1 MIFLMLDYDGT
12 LSSVVN
18 NPARA
23 RIGREMK
30 TTLSRLAQRDD
41 MVLAIISGRSL
52 TDLKSRVR
60 LDSIYYAG
68 CHGFEMEGPGWS
80 YNHPQMK
87 QVARQVYLL
96 EKYLNGLL
104 SGIKGC
110 IIENK
115 RYALTVHYRRVDK
128 KLFPSV
134 EKAVRQA
141 EKKFSERMKMEPGRM
156 IYEFK
161 PSILWDKSRAVE
173 MLLGLYQADDP
184 YPIYIGDDITDE
196 PAFRFLRHSGLTV
209 LVENDERPQTTAA
222 VLRLHSINQVLRFLK
237 SLL

>member
-12 LSSVVN
+12 LAPVVS
-18 NPARA
+18 NPDRA
-23 RIGREMK
+23 RIKMEMK
-30 TTLSRLAQRDD
+30 VVLSRLAQRDD
-41 MVLAIISGRSL
+41 MVMAVISGRSL
-52 TDLKSRVR
+52 GDLKSRVR

-80 YNHPQMK
+80 YQHPKMK
-87 QVARQVYLL
+87 QVAGQVDLL

-115 RYALTVHYRRVDK
+115 SYALTVHFRKVKPDLY
-128 KLFPSV
+128 PAV
-134 EKAVRQA
+134 ERAVRQA
-141 EKKFSERMKMEPGRM
+141 EKKYTEWMKMEPGRM

-161 PSILWDKSRAVE
+161 PSILWDKGRAVE
-173 MLLGLYQADDP
+173 MLLGLYQAYDP

-209 LVENDERPQTTAA
+209 LVENNERPQTTAA
-222 VLRLHSINQVLRFLK
+222 VLRLHSIDQVLRFLK